1 MAIFNSYVKLPE
13 GTSIQQKF
21 RCLCQV
27 QSMILAVAG
36 EVTGSVVAAQEMR
49 GVGYGAEMPGRSRL
63 RRASGYGKFKV
74 IWMVG
79 WLVGFKE
86 VYL

>member
-1 MAIFNSYVKLPE
+1 
-13 GTSIQQKF
+13 
-21 RCLCQV
+21 
-27 QSMILAVAG
+27 MILAVAG

-74 IWMVG
+74 I
-79 WLVGFKE
+79 
-86 VYL
+86 